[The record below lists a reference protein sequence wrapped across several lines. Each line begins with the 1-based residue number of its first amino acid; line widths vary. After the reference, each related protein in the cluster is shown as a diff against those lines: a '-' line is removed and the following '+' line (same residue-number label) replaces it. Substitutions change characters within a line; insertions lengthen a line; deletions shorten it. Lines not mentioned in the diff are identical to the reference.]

1 MKHGLPFLEA
11 FTTSL
16 KKQTA
21 IGSTGQLYRNSKMSN
36 LNFYG
41 RDVKGIFNRYFFEPI
56 DDAIFA
62 PFVGQII
69 KVIKLLTS
77 ATNAAKHILL

>member
-1 MKHGLPFLEA
+1 
-11 FTTSL
+11 
-16 KKQTA
+16 
-21 IGSTGQLYRNSKMSN
+21 MSN

-56 DDAIFA
+56 DVAIFA
-62 PFVGQII
+62 PFGGQII